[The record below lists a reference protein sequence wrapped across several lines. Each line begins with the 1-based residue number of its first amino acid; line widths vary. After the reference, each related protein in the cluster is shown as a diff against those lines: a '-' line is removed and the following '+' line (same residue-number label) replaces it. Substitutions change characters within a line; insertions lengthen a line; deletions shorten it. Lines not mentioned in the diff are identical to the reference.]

1 MAQAVFVPGQRWIS
15 HGESELGLGLV
26 TETTGRQVE
35 LFFPAAEAHR
45 TYATQDAPLSR
56 YQLEPGATLT
66 CNAGIQHQV
75 VSVEHYDG
83 LLRYQVGSNGS
94 DDNPE
99 WIDELELDPFVELNR
114 PQDRFFAAQIDSP
127 KAFELRRQARK
138 LQHRLHSSESYGLLG
153 PRVQLLPHQFY
164 IASQVARRHSPRV
177 LLADEVGLGKTIE
190 AGLIIHQQII
200 SGRSERVMVV
210 VPDSLVHQWLVE
222 MLRRFNLFFR
232 IMNRE
237 QYQALTEVDTGS
249 GLDVDDLPLEIE
261 EPGNPFESA
270 QLFICPQSLLTD
282 LPGYFDAALACSW
295 DLLVVDEAHHLQ
307 WSEQQVSPEY
317 QCIEQ
322 LAAKSS
328 GLLLLTA
335 TPEQLGLEGHFA
347 RLRLIDR
354 SRYFDLNQFRE
365 QESQYQPLRELIEQL
380 LECDDLLTQIRDE
393 ACKDRL
399 LGLLDPAKYQSLL
412 QQLEQGTEVEACRTE
427 LVDLLLDQHGTG
439 RVLFRNTRDQ
449 VQGFPGRA
457 LQPHLL
463 DSPFTEQQ
471 SAETELAQQLRPE
484 LMLGEDWCQLDPRV
498 EWLKGWLEQHK
509 EEKVLL
515 ICAERETAQQL
526 EDYLRLRVG
535 IRSAVFHE
543 QLSLVNRDRAA
554 AYFAEPEEGAQLL
567 VCSEIGSEGRNFQFA
582 SHLIMF
588 DLPLNPDLVEQRIG
602 RLDRI
607 GQRSQVQIH
616 LPLYRHSPAHH
627 LMRWLHEGLDAFLSP
642 CPFGQLLLEQQ
653 QATLEDCLLE
663 QNEQDFDDFIEQT
676 RAQADQLRQQQQQGR
691 DRLLEL
697 NSCRPQQAQQV
708 IDQLQQDADEQA
720 LRKLLERSFDYFGV
734 ELQPDTTHSVLVRP
748 GDHMRCGNFPGLPEQ
763 GLHGTF
769 DRQQA
774 LEREDMAYLSWEHP
788 VARGALEL
796 VCESDTGNTAIAT
809 LKLPGIKAGSLLLE
823 CLFVLDCQAP
833 RSLQLARYLPSGG
846 YRVLLTA
853 EGRECAN
860 LLSEEQLAKLA
871 KKLPKQAAKNMVKP
885 LREPLTALLKQAE
898 SLAEAQLPGMIEQ
911 AQQQMLA
918 LQQPRLERLQ
928 MLAKVNPA
936 IRDEEIAMQQ
946 QQIDQLQQALE
957 RSMLK
962 LDGIQVLIT
971 T

>member
-26 TETTGRQVE
+26 TELIGRQVQ
-35 LFFPAAEAHR
+35 LFFPAAEAYR
-45 TYATQDAPLSR
+45 TYATQDAPLTR
-56 YQLEPGATLT
+56 YQLEPGSAL
-66 CNAGIQHQV
+66 
-75 VSVEHYDG
+75 VSVTGERYQVLALEQAEG
-83 LLRYQVGSNGS
+83 LISYQVGSP
-94 DDNPE
+94 DAPE
-99 WIDELELDPFVELNR
+99 WIPELDLDPFVELNR
-114 PQDRFFAAQIDSP
+114 PQDRFFAAQIDGP
-127 KAFELRRQARK
+127 RAFELRRRARH
-138 LQHRLHSSESYGLLG
+138 LQHRLHSSDSFGLLG

-190 AGLIIHQQII
+190 AGLIIHQQLI
-200 SGRSERVMVV
+200 SGRAERVMVV

-222 MLRRFNLFFR
+222 MLRRFNLMFR
-232 IMNRE
+232 IMNQE
-237 QYQALTEVDTGS
+237 QYQALTQPD
-249 GLDVDDLPLEIE
+249 LDSDDQPLETE
-261 EPGNPFESA
+261 EPGNPFDSA

-282 LPGYFDAALACSW
+282 LPGYFEAALDCPW

-307 WSEQQVSPEY
+307 WSEEQASPEY

-322 LAAKSS
+322 LATKAA

-354 SRYFDLNQFRE
+354 SRYFDLEQFRE
-365 QESQYQPLRELIEQL
+365 QEKQYQPLRELIEQILDADNL
-380 LECDDLLTQIRDE
+380 LE
-393 ACKDRL
+393 
-399 LGLLDPAKYQSLL
+399 
-412 QQLEQGTEVEACRTE
+412 QLEAADVATRLHSLIGEIQYQRLCAHLERGDDVDGCRTE
-427 LVDLLLDQHGTG
+427 LIDLLLDHHGTG

-463 DSPFTEQQ
+463 ESPLTIEQECDA
-471 SAETELAQQLRPE
+471 SLAQQLQPE
-484 LMLGEDWCQLDPRV
+484 QLLGDDWCSQDPRV
-498 EWLKGWLEQHK
+498 EWLKSWLEQHRD
-509 EEKVLL
+509 EKVLL
-515 ICAERETAQQL
+515 ICAERQTAQQL
-526 EDYLRLRVG
+526 EDHLRLRVG

-543 QLSLVNRDRAA
+543 ALTLVNRDRAA
-554 AYFAEPEEGAQLL
+554 AYFADPEEGAQLL

-607 GQRSQVQIH
+607 GQQQQVQIH
-616 LPLYRHSPAHH
+616 LPLYRDSAAHH
-627 LMRWLHEGLDAFLSP
+627 LMRWLHEGLNAFLSP

-653 QATLEDCLLE
+653 QSELEACLLE
-663 QNEQDFDDFIEQT
+663 QDEQAFEGFIVRT
-676 RAQADQLRQQQQQGR
+676 RAQAAQLLEQQQQGR

-708 IDQLQQDADEQA
+708 IEQLQTDAEDKA
-720 LRKLLERSFDYFGV
+720 LREYLERSFDYFGV
-734 ELQPDTTHSVLVRP
+734 DHQPDTADSLIVKP
-748 GDHMRCGNFPGLPEQ
+748 GDHMRCGSFPGLSEQ
-763 GLHGTF
+763 GVHGTF

-774 LEREDMAYLSWEHP
+774 LEREDLAFLSWEHP
-788 VARGALEL
+788 LARGALEL

-809 LKLPGIKAGSLLLE
+809 LKLPGIKAGSLLVE

-833 RSLQLARYLPSGG
+833 RSLQVARYLPSSG
-846 YRVLLTA
+846 YRVVLTA
-853 EGRECAN
+853 EGRECSN
-860 LLSEEQLAKLA
+860 LLPESQLTKLA
-871 KKLPKQAAKNMVKP
+871 KSLPKQAAKNMVKP
-885 LREPLTALLKQAE
+885 LRDPLTTLLKRAE
-898 SLAEAQLPGMIEQ
+898 SMADEQLPSMIEQ
-911 AQQQMLA
+911 AQQAMRA

-928 MLAKVNPA
+928 MLARVNPA
-936 IRDEEIAMQQ
+936 IREEEITQQ
-946 QQIDQLQQALE
+946 KLQIELLQQALD
-957 RSMLK
+957 RSLLK